1 MKSEEVTT
9 PTMSNTLIL
18 ALAPLAESAML
29 LEPLAARRSTNP
41 GERITLAGCPALCE
55 IAKSLGLV
63 ADAWEVSPA
72 ADSSRSA
79 TSVIGAV
86 SLLAKARRGAFDLV
100 IDLFPRL
107 ASRLTSIVAAGPG
120 APTGNPFEGVFRSR
134 SRATGIVDPVS
145 RMTQQLGVVGIDVA
159 IPATVDAEADL
170 WIERALR
177 AIGYEGGGSVVVLHT
192 SGSWPMERFAEV
204 GERARSTFGAWLV
217 ALDAPKGDR
226 RAKSLAARL
235 GGSIL
240 GVGAPTGARFLA
252 AISRSSVV
260 VTDDPGVAHIA
271 GLAHV
276 PAVLVGGAAAPA
288 SGDRPDRAV
297 VTAVTTDR
305 VESSAVFDAVC
316 YLMGRP
322 RTGSLF
328 TR

>member
-1 MKSEEVTT
+1 
-9 PTMSNTLIL
+9 MSNTLIL

-63 ADAWEVSPA
+63 ADAWEVAPA
-72 ADSSRSA
+72 SDSSRSA

-100 IDLFPRL
+100 IDLFPRVASGL
-107 ASRLTSIVAAGPG
+107 ASIVAAGPS
-120 APTGNPFEGVFRSR
+120 APNGNPLEGMFRSR
-134 SRATGIVDPVS
+134 SRAMGLVDPVS

-159 IPATVDAEADL
+159 IPEAVDPDADV

-177 AIGYEGGGSVVVLHT
+177 AIGYGGGGSVVVLHT
-192 SGSWPMERFAEV
+192 SGAWPTERFAEV
-204 GERARSTFGAWLV
+204 GERIRSAFGAWLV

-226 RAKSLAARL
+226 RAKLLAARL
-235 GGSIL
+235 GGSVL

-252 AISRSSVV
+252 AISRASLV
-260 VTDDPGVAHIA
+260 VTDDQGVAHIA
-271 GLAHV
+271 GLTHV
-276 PAVLVGGAAAPA
+276 PVVLVGGAETSLP
-288 SGDRPDRAV
+288 GDRPDRSIVSA
-297 VTAVTTDR
+297 ASADR
-305 VESSAVFDAVC
+305 VDSSAVLDAAS
-316 YLMGRP
+316 YLLGRP

-328 TR
+328 SR

>member
-1 MKSEEVTT
+1 
-9 PTMSNTLIL
+9 MSNTLIL
-18 ALAPLAESAML
+18 ALAPLSESAML

-63 ADAWEVSPA
+63 ADAWEVAPA
-72 ADSSRSA
+72 SDSSRSA

-100 IDLFPRL
+100 IDLFPRVASGL
-107 ASRLTSIVAAGPG
+107 ASIVAAGPS
-120 APTGNPFEGVFRSR
+120 APNGNPLEGMFRSR
-134 SRATGIVDPVS
+134 SRATGLVDPVS

-159 IPATVDAEADL
+159 MPANLDPEADA

-192 SGSWPMERFAEV
+192 SGSWPTERFAEV
-204 GERARSTFGAWLV
+204 GERVRSAFGAWLV

-235 GGSIL
+235 GGSVL
-240 GVGAPTGARFLA
+240 GVGAPSGARFLA
-252 AISRSSVV
+252 AISRASLV

-276 PAVLVGGAAAPA
+276 PTVLVGGATSSTP
-288 SGDRPDRAV
+288 GDRPDRAV
-297 VTAVTTDR
+297 VTAVTVDR
-305 VESSAVFDAVC
+305 VETPAVFDAVC

-328 TR
+328 SR